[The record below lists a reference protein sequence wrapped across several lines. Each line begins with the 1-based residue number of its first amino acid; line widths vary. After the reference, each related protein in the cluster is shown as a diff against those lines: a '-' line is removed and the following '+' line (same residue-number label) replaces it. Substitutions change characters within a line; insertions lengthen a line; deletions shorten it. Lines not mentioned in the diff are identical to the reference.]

1 MDFEP
6 GSVTLARTG
15 PAAAG
20 VGQRQPSPPGGCCAF
35 MLRA

>member
-20 VGQRQPSPPGGCCAF
+20 AGQRRPGGCCAF

>member
-20 VGQRQPSPPGGCCAF
+20 AGQRRPFWPGGWCAF